1 MAPSSATGS
10 PDTRSPSSTFDRV
23 LEMSLD
29 VTASLRI
36 DSPPSAVA
44 AVQFD
49 PTRDPDWIGGVDRV
63 ELLTP
68 PPLALQSQVRRLG
81 RFLGRRIEWVMRI
94 DELEADRHVGMHA
107 LRSPFP
113 MDVDYLLEPL
123 DGGQATQGDHQDSG
137 QRHGHVRSARPVPRP
152 DGPAIRDR

>member
-1 MAPSSATGS
+1 MP
-10 PDTRSPSSTFDRV
+10 
-23 LEMSLD
+23 LD
-29 VTASLRI
+29 VTAAVRI
-36 DSPPSAVA
+36 EAPPAAVA

-81 RFLGRRIEWVMRI
+81 AFLGRRIEWVMRV
-94 DELEADRHVGMHA
+94 DELEKDRHVGMHA

-123 DGGQATQGDHQDSG
+123 DGGHATQATIRIRGNAKGMYGLPGPFLGPMVRRSVSGDLRRLKRIVEGGGG
-137 QRHGHVRSARPVPRP
+137 QRW
-152 DGPAIRDR
+152 